1 MKGLMI
7 DIIGETRFKCFEEY
21 YKTLGI
27 RFPDG
32 EKHFLDLK
40 CNEYTGLCKSFNEII
55 GFLQPITCELYLVD
69 ESEFWCKFHTGYID
83 EDQAAKMAEDVLLP
97 DEIEKKETGYYRLW
111 WDAHEIFSDIELLEK
126 FDAAIHL
133 EVKAIN
139 RMKVWLKHNHDVID
153 WSKLDIAVGGKY
165 YGLYDQATNDA
176 YGNFFNV
183 DKKAVRSL
191 SIVLDESDGDLSVTI
206 NGQQFLNVGDG
217 NIRTLYKYGISNIDP
232 EDQKS

>member
-21 YKTLGI
+21 YQTLGI
-27 RFPDG
+27 PFPDG

-40 CNEYTGLCKSFNEII
+40 CDEYTGLCKSFHETI

-69 ESEFWCKFHTGYID
+69 ASVFWCKFHTGYID
-83 EDQAAKMAEDVLLP
+83 EDQAVKMVEDVLLP
-97 DEIEKKETGYYRLW
+97 DEMEKKETGYYRLW
-111 WDAHEIFSDIELLEK
+111 WDEYEDFSDIELLEK

-165 YGLYDQATNDA
+165 YGLYGQATNEV